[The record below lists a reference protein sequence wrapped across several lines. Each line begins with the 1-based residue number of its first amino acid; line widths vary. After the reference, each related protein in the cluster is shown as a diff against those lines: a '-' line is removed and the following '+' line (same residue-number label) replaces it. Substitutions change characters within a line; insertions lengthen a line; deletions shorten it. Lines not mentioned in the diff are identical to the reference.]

1 MSYGRRALVETTM
14 GRYKM
19 LIGPR
24 PRARGFAAQQTEAP
38 IGVVVL
44 NRMLAVGCPKFIR
57 CQPVIA

>member
-1 MSYGRRALVETTM
+1 M

-24 PRARGFAAQQTEAP
+24 PRPRGFAAQQTEAP

-44 NRMLAVGCPKFIR
+44 NRMLAVGCPKSIR
-57 CQPVIA
+57 CQPAIA